1 METFK
6 INMNEELNGVEL
18 TFSQKPDTR
27 ILTTLK
33 DAGFRWH
40 RVKKV
45 WYAKRSET
53 TLQVIAELKEGSSGT
68 IIDDGPKATDAG
80 SEKENLDGVKVGDLY
95 VASWGYEQTNLSFF
109 QVVKI
114 SAHNAWFIE
123 VAPEIKAESDA
134 AWGFRTVSFITDGGM
149 LAPIH
154 HPTFIKDQLHGDRKS
169 TKNGT
174 IKITEYAYAHKYNG
188 SGLYESWYA

>member
-6 INMNEELNGVEL
+6 INMNEELSGVEL

-40 RVKKV
+40 RVKKL

-53 TLQVIAELKEGSSGT
+53 TLQVIAELKEGPSGT
-68 IIDDGPKATDAG
+68 VIDNEPKPTDAG
-80 SEKENLDGVKVGDLY
+80 SEKENLDGVKIGDLY

-123 VAPEIKAESDA
+123 VAPEVKEESDA
-134 AWGFRTVSFITDGGM
+134 TWGSRTISFKTDGGM
-149 LAPIH
+149 LTPIRNA
-154 HPTFIKDQLHGDRKS
+154 TFIKDQLRGDRKS
-169 TKNGT
+169 TKHGT
-174 IKITEYAYAHKYNG
+174 IKFAGYAYAHKYNG
-188 SGLYESWYA
+188 SELYESWYA

>member
-18 TFSQKPDTR
+18 TFSQKPDIG

-40 RVKKV
+40 RVKKI

-53 TLQVIAELKEGSSGT
+53 TLQVIAELKEGPSGT
-68 IIDDGPKATDAG
+68 VIDDEPKPTDAG
-80 SEKENLDGVKVGDLY
+80 SEKENLDGVKIGDLY

-123 VAPEIKAESDA
+123 VAPEVKEESDA
-134 AWGFRTVSFITDGGM
+134 TWGSRTISFKTDGGM
-149 LAPIH
+149 LTPIRNA
-154 HPTFIKDQLHGDRKS
+154 TFIKDQLRGDRKS
-169 TKNGT
+169 TKHGT
-174 IKITEYAYAHKYNG
+174 IKFAGYAYAHKYNG

>member
-1 METFK
+1 
-6 INMNEELNGVEL
+6 MNEELSGVEL

-40 RVKKV
+40 RVKKL

-53 TLQVIAELKEGSSGT
+53 TLQVIAELKEGPSGT
-68 IIDDGPKATDAG
+68 VIDDEPKPTDAG
-80 SEKENLDGVKVGDLY
+80 SEKENLDGVKIGDLY

-123 VAPEIKAESDA
+123 VAPEVKEESDA
-134 AWGFRTVSFITDGGM
+134 TWGSRTISFKTDGGM
-149 LAPIH
+149 LTPIRNA
-154 HPTFIKDQLHGDRKS
+154 TFIKDQLRGDRKS
-169 TKNGT
+169 TKHGT
-174 IKITEYAYAHKYNG
+174 IKFAGYAYAHKYNG

>member
-1 METFK
+1 M
-6 INMNEELNGVEL
+6 
-18 TFSQKPDTR
+18 
-27 ILTTLK
+27 K

-40 RVKKV
+40 RVKKL

-53 TLQVIAELKEGSSGT
+53 TLQVIAELKEGPSGT
-68 IIDDGPKATDAG
+68 VIDDEPKPTDAG
-80 SEKENLDGVKVGDLY
+80 SEKENLDGVKIGDLY

-123 VAPEIKAESDA
+123 VAPEVKEESDA
-134 AWGFRTVSFITDGGM
+134 TWGSRTISFKTDGGM
-149 LAPIH
+149 LTPIRNA
-154 HPTFIKDQLHGDRKS
+154 TFIKDQLRGDRKS
-169 TKNGT
+169 TKHGT
-174 IKITEYAYAHKYNG
+174 IKFAGYAYAHKYNG

>member
-1 METFK
+1 MEAFK

-27 ILTTLK
+27 TLTTLK

-40 RVKKV
+40 RVKKS

-53 TLQVIAELKEGSSGT
+53 TLQVIAELKEGPSGT
-68 IIDDGPKATDAG
+68 VIDDEPKSTDVG

-114 SAHNAWFIE
+114 SAHNAWIIE
-123 VAPEIKAESDA
+123 VAPEVKEESDA
-134 AWGFRTVSFITDGGM
+134 AWGSRTVSFKTDGGM
-149 LAPIH
+149 LTPINA
-154 HPTFIKDQLHGDRKS
+154 TFIKDQLRGDRKS

-174 IKITEYAYAHKYNG
+174 IKITDYAYAHRYDG
-188 SGLYESWYA
+188 SGLYQSWYA

>member
-6 INMNEELNGVEL
+6 INMNEELRGVEL

-40 RVKKV
+40 RVKKL

-53 TLQVIAELKEGSSGT
+53 TLQVIAELKEGPSGT
-68 IIDDGPKATDAG
+68 VIDNEPKPTDAG
-80 SEKENLDGVKVGDLY
+80 SEKENLDGVKIGDLY

-123 VAPEIKAESDA
+123 VAPEVKEESDA
-134 AWGFRTVSFITDGGM
+134 TWGSRTISFKTDGGM
-149 LAPIH
+149 LTPIRNA
-154 HPTFIKDQLHGDRKS
+154 TFIKDQLRGDRKS
-169 TKNGT
+169 TKHGT
-174 IKITEYAYAHKYNG
+174 IKFAGYAYAHKYNG

>member
-6 INMNEELNGVEL
+6 INMNEELSGVEL

-40 RVKKV
+40 RVKKL

-53 TLQVIAELKEGSSGT
+53 TLQVIAELKEGPSGT
-68 IIDDGPKATDAG
+68 VIDDEPKPTDAG
-80 SEKENLDGVKVGDLY
+80 SEKENLDGVKIGNLY

-123 VAPEIKAESDA
+123 VAPEVKEESDA
-134 AWGFRTVSFITDGGM
+134 TWGSRTISFKTDGGM
-149 LAPIH
+149 LTPIRNA
-154 HPTFIKDQLHGDRKS
+154 TFIKDQLRGDRKS
-169 TKNGT
+169 TKHGT
-174 IKITEYAYAHKYNG
+174 IKFAGYAYAHKYNG
-188 SGLYESWYA
+188 SGLYESW

>member
-53 TLQVIAELKEGSSGT
+53 TLQVIAELKEGSWGT
-68 IIDDGPKATDAG
+68 NRDDAKRDRETGRKRETIDC
-80 SEKENLDGVKVGDLY
+80 EKVRALTCAL
-95 VASWGYEQTNLSFF
+95 WG
-109 QVVKI
+109 
-114 SAHNAWFIE
+114 
-123 VAPEIKAESDA
+123 
-134 AWGFRTVSFITDGGM
+134 
-149 LAPIH
+149 
-154 HPTFIKDQLHGDRKS
+154 
-169 TKNGT
+169 
-174 IKITEYAYAHKYNG
+174 
-188 SGLYESWYA
+188 

>member
-6 INMNEELNGVEL
+6 INMNEELSGVEL

-40 RVKKV
+40 RVKKL

-53 TLQVIAELKEGSSGT
+53 TLQVIAELKEGPSGT
-68 IIDDGPKATDAG
+68 VIDNEPKPTDAG
-80 SEKENLDGVKVGDLY
+80 SEKENLDGVKIGDLY

-123 VAPEIKAESDA
+123 VAPEESDA
-134 AWGFRTVSFITDGGM
+134 TWGSRTISFKTDGGM
-149 LAPIH
+149 LTPIRNA
-154 HPTFIKDQLHGDRKS
+154 TFIKDQLRGDRKS
-169 TKNGT
+169 TKHGT
-174 IKITEYAYAHKYNG
+174 IKFAGYAYAHKYNG

>member
-6 INMNEELNGVEL
+6 IKMNEELNGVEL

-27 ILTTLK
+27 ILITLK

-45 WYAKRSET
+45 WYAKRSAT

-68 IIDDGPKATDAG
+68 IIDDEKKPTNTESK
-80 SEKENLDGVKVGDLY
+80 KENLDGVQIGELY

-114 SAHNAWFIE
+114 SSHNAWFIE
-123 VAPEIKAESDA
+123 VAPEVKEESEVS
-134 AWGFRTVSFITDGGM
+134 WGSRTVSFMTDGGM
-149 LAPIH
+149 LAPVNTS
-154 HPTFIKDQLHGDRKS
+154 TFIKDQLRGDRKS

-174 IKITEYAYAHKYNG
+174 IKLTDYAYAHRYDG

>member
-6 INMNEELNGVEL
+6 INMNEELSGVEL

-40 RVKKV
+40 RVKKL

-53 TLQVIAELKEGSSGT
+53 TLQVIAELKEGPSGT
-68 IIDDGPKATDAG
+68 VIDNEPKPTDAG
-80 SEKENLDGVKVGDLY
+80 SEKENLDGAKIGDLY

-123 VAPEIKAESDA
+123 VAPEVKEESDA
-134 AWGFRTVSFITDGGM
+134 TWGSRTISFKTDGGM
-149 LAPIH
+149 LTPIRNA
-154 HPTFIKDQLHGDRKS
+154 TFIKDQLRGDRKS
-169 TKNGT
+169 TKHGT
-174 IKITEYAYAHKYNG
+174 IKFAGYAYAHKYNG

>member
-53 TLQVIAELKEGSSGT
+53 TLQVIAELKRRFPLEQYRR
-68 IIDDGPKATDAG
+68 GPKATDVG
-80 SEKENLDGVKVGDLY
+80 QKKENLDGVKVGDLY
-95 VASWGYEQTNLSFF
+95 VLPGDMNRRNLSFF

-123 VAPEIKAESDA
+123 VAPESKKKVMQRGVLGQSPSGQTEECLRQSISRHSSKTSCMETGKA
-134 AWGFRTVSFITDGGM
+134 
-149 LAPIH
+149 
-154 HPTFIKDQLHGDRKS
+154 RK
-169 TKNGT
+169 
-174 IKITEYAYAHKYNG
+174 TELSK
-188 SGLYESWYA
+188 

>member
-6 INMNEELNGVEL
+6 INMNEELSGVEL

-53 TLQVIAELKEGSSGT
+53 TLQVIAELKEGPSGT
-68 IIDDGPKATDAG
+68 VIDNEPKPTDAG
-80 SEKENLDGVKVGDLY
+80 SEKENLDGVKIGDLY

-123 VAPEIKAESDA
+123 VAPEVKEESDA
-134 AWGFRTVSFITDGGM
+134 TWGSRTISFKTDGGM
-149 LAPIH
+149 LTPIRNA
-154 HPTFIKDQLHGDRKS
+154 TFIKDQLRGDRKS
-169 TKNGT
+169 TKHGT
-174 IKITEYAYAHKYNG
+174 IKFAGYAYAHKYNG

>member
-6 INMNEELNGVEL
+6 INMNEELSGVEL

-40 RVKKV
+40 RVKKL

-53 TLQVIAELKEGSSGT
+53 TLQVIAELKEGPSGT
-68 IIDDGPKATDAG
+68 VIDNEPKPTDAG
-80 SEKENLDGVKVGDLY
+80 SEKENLDGVKIGDLY

-123 VAPEIKAESDA
+123 VAPEVKEESDA
-134 AWGFRTVSFITDGGM
+134 TWGSRTISFKTDGGM
-149 LAPIH
+149 LTPIRNA
-154 HPTFIKDQLHGDRKS
+154 TFIKDQLRGDRKS
-169 TKNGT
+169 TKHGT
-174 IKITEYAYAHKYNG
+174 IKFAGYAYAHKYNG

>member
-6 INMNEELNGVEL
+6 INMNEELSGVEL

-40 RVKKV
+40 RVKKL

-53 TLQVIAELKEGSSGT
+53 TLQVIAELKEGPSGT
-68 IIDDGPKATDAG
+68 VIDNEPKPTDAG
-80 SEKENLDGVKVGDLY
+80 SEKENLDGVKIGDLY

-114 SAHNAWFIE
+114 SLRKSKKKVMQRGDLERSHSR
-123 VAPEIKAESDA
+123 P
-134 AWGFRTVSFITDGGM
+134 TVECLHRSVMRHSSRISYEETGKVRSTELSNLLDTRMPINITEADYMRAGM
-149 LAPIH
+149 H
-154 HPTFIKDQLHGDRKS
+154 DQL
-169 TKNGT
+169 
-174 IKITEYAYAHKYNG
+174 G
-188 SGLYESWYA
+188 S